1 MKITIIGAGYVGL
14 VQAVCLADFGF
25 NITCIEKDLEK
36 LKELK
41 FGRIPFYEPGL
52 EDLFKKN
59 LENNRLNFIN
69 KYSDNISRSDVI
81 FICVGTPPK
90 KNGQS
95 NLNFVDQATKE
106 ISKEIKG
113 YTVVVSKSTV
123 PVGTSRRIEKILKK
137 RKPARMFDVVSNPEF
152 LREGSALE
160 DFIRPDKI
168 VIGCRTFKA
177 EKILKKIYKPLNRP
191 YVITNNETAE
201 IIKYANNSFLAT
213 KITFINEI
221 ADLCE
226 NIGAKVETVAKAL
239 GLDGRIGP
247 KFLHPGP
254 GYGGSCF
261 PKDVKSLIYQGN
273 KNSSDL
279 TIIKAVDRANESR
292 IKSLFQ
298 KIKKITKNKF
308 NNIQIGLLGISFK
321 PNTDDVRES
330 PGLKLAKDLSRTKAK
345 IKIYDPKGM
354 ENAKKELPKSI
365 EFCNDEYEVAEN
377 SNLLVIVTEWNQ
389 FKNLDLLKVKKLM
402 KKPVILDLR
411 NIYSKEITK
420 LGFQYHSI
428 GNN

>member
-14 VQAVCLADFGF
+14 VQAVGLADLGF
-25 NITCIEKDLEK
+25 NVICIEKDFDK
-36 LKELK
+36 LRELK

-52 EDLFKKN
+52 QNLLRKN
-59 LENNRLNFIN
+59 LKNNKLNFTN
-69 KYSDNISRSDVI
+69 EYSDNISKSDII

-90 KNGQS
+90 KNGES
-95 NLNFVDQATKE
+95 NLNFVDQVVND
-106 ISKEIKG
+106 ISNKIKG
-113 YTVVVSKSTV
+113 YTVIVSKSTV
-123 PVGTSRRIEKILKK
+123 PVGTSNRIEKVLKK
-137 RKPARMFDVVSNPEF
+137 NNSIKSFDVVSNPEF
-152 LREGSALE
+152 LREGAAIN
-160 DFIRPDKI
+160 DFMRPDKI
-168 VIGCRTFKA
+168 IIGCRTKKA
-177 EKILKKIYKPLNRP
+177 EKILKKIYKKLKRP
-191 YVITNNETAE
+191 YVVTSNETAE

-226 NIGAKVETVAKAL
+226 NIGAEVETVAKAI

-273 KNSSDL
+273 KNSTDL
-279 TIIKAVDRANESR
+279 KIAKAVDRANELR

-298 KIKKITKNKF
+298 RVKKITKNKF
-308 NNIQIGLLGISFK
+308 NNIQICLLGISFK

-330 PGLKLAKDLSRTKAK
+330 PGIKLAKDLGRTKAK
-345 IKIYDPKGM
+345 IKIYDPEGM
-354 ENAKKELPKSI
+354 ENAKKELSKSI
-365 EFCNDEYEVAEN
+365 EFCNDEYEALKN
-377 SNLLVIVTEWNQ
+377 TSLLIIVTEWNQ
-389 FKNLDLLKVKKLM
+389 FKNLNLSKVKKLM

-411 NIYSKEITK
+411 NIYSKEITQ
-420 LGFQYHSI
+420 LGFQYYSI

>member
-1 MKITIIGAGYVGL
+1 MKITVIGAGYVGL
-14 VQAVCLADFGF
+14 IQCVCLADFGF
-25 NITCIEKDLEK
+25 DVTCIEKDSDK
-36 LKELK
+36 LRKLK

-52 EDLFKKN
+52 KDLFKKN
-59 LENNRLNFIN
+59 LENNRLNFTN
-69 KYSDNISRSDVI
+69 EYSDNISRSDVI

-95 NLNFVDQATKE
+95 NLNFIDQSTKE
-106 ISKEIKG
+106 IAKKIKG

-123 PVGTSRRIEKILKK
+123 PVGTSRRIERILKK
-137 RKPARMFDVVSNPEF
+137 KKPARMFDVVSNPEF

-279 TIIKAVDRANESR
+279 TIIKAVDSANESR
-292 IKSLFQ
+292 IKFLFQ
-298 KIKKITKNKF
+298 RIKKITKNKF

-330 PGLKLAKDLSRTKAK
+330 PGVKLAKDLSRTKAK

-389 FKNLDLLKVKKLM
+389 FKNLDLLKIRKLM
-402 KKPVILDLR
+402 KIPVILDLR
-411 NIYSKEITK
+411 NIYSKEIIK
-420 LGFQYHSI
+420 DGFKYYSI

>member
-25 NITCIEKDLEK
+25 IVTCVEKDTEK
-36 LKELK
+36 LRKLK

-52 EDLFKKN
+52 EDLFRKN
-59 LENNRLNFIN
+59 LKSNRLNFTN
-69 KYSDNISRSDVI
+69 EYSDNISKSDVI

-90 KNGQS
+90 KNGES
-95 NLNFVDQATKE
+95 NLSFVDQVSKD
-106 ISKEIKG
+106 ISNKIKG
-113 YTVVVSKSTV
+113 YTVIVSKSTV
-123 PVGTSRRIEKILKK
+123 PVGTSKRIENSLKK
-137 RKPARMFDVVSNPEF
+137 NNSIKSFDVVSNPEF
-152 LREGSALE
+152 LREGAAIN
-160 DFIRPDKI
+160 DFMRPDKI
-168 VIGCRTFKA
+168 IIGCRTKKA
-177 EKILKKIYKPLNRP
+177 EKILKKIYKKLKRP
-191 YVITNNETAE
+191 YVVTNNETAE

-226 NIGAKVETVAKAL
+226 NIGAEVETVAKAI

-273 KNSSDL
+273 KNSTDL
-279 TIIKAVDRANESR
+279 KIAKAVDRANDLR
-292 IKSLFQ
+292 VKSLFQ
-298 KIKKITKNKF
+298 RVKKITKNKF
-308 NNIQIGLLGISFK
+308 NNIQICLLGISFK

-330 PGLKLAKDLSRTKAK
+330 PGIKLAKDLGKTKAK
-345 IKIYDPKGM
+345 LKIYDPQGM
-354 ENAKKELPKSI
+354 DNAKKELPKSV
-365 EFCNDEYEVAEN
+365 EFCNDEYQALKN
-377 SNLLVIVTEWNQ
+377 TNLLIIITEWNQ

-411 NIYSKEITK
+411 NIYSKDIVK
-420 LGFQYHSI
+420 LGFQYYSI

>member
-25 NITCIEKDLEK
+25 NVTCVEKNIKK

-41 FGRIPFYEPGL
+41 YGRIPFYEPGL

-59 LENNRLNFIN
+59 LKSHRLNFTN
-69 KYSDNISRSDVI
+69 EYSDNISKSDVI

-90 KNGQS
+90 KNGES
-95 NLNFVDQATKE
+95 DLSFVDQVSKE
-106 ISKEIKG
+106 ISNKIKG
-113 YTVVVSKSTV
+113 YTVIVSKSTV
-123 PVGTSRRIEKILKK
+123 PVGTSRRIENVLKK
-137 RKPARMFDVVSNPEF
+137 KNNSKSFDVVSNPEF

-160 DFIRPDKI
+160 DFTRPDKI
-168 VIGCRTFKA
+168 IIGCRTEKA

-191 YVITNNETAE
+191 YVVTNNETAE

-226 NIGAKVETVAKAL
+226 NIGAEIETIAKAI

-261 PKDVKSLIYQGN
+261 PKDIKSLIYQGN
-273 KNSSDL
+273 RNSTDL
-279 TIIKAVDRANESR
+279 KIIKAVDKANDLR

-298 KIKKITKNKF
+298 RIKKIVKNKF
-308 NNIQIGLLGISFK
+308 NKIEIGLLGISFK

-330 PGLKLAKDLSRTKAK
+330 PGIKLARDLSKTKAK
-345 IKIYDPKGM
+345 IKIFDPQAM

-365 EFCNDEYEVAEN
+365 EFCENEYELVKGL
-377 SNLLVIVTEWNQ
+377 SLLVIVTEWNQ
-389 FKNLDLLKVKKLM
+389 FKNLDLLKIKKLM
-402 KKPVILDLR
+402 KKPAILDLR
-411 NIYSKEITK
+411 NIYSKKIIEN
-420 LGFQYHSI
+420 GFKYYSI

>member
-1 MKITIIGAGYVGL
+1 MKITVIGAGYVGL
-14 VQAVCLADFGF
+14 VQCVCLADFGF
-25 NITCIEKDLEK
+25 DVTCIEKDSDKLRK
-36 LKELK
+36 LKN
-41 FGRIPFYEPGL
+41 GRIPFYEPGL

-95 NLNFVDQATKE
+95 NLNFIDQATKE
-106 ISKEIKG
+106 ISKKIKG

-201 IIKYANNSFLAT
+201 IIKYANNSFLAI

-298 KIKKITKNKF
+298 RIKKITKNKF

-389 FKNLDLLKVKKLM
+389 FKNLDLLKIRKLM
-402 KKPVILDLR
+402 KIPVILDLR
-411 NIYSKEITK
+411 NIYSKEIIK
-420 LGFQYHSI
+420 DGFKYYSI

>member
-25 NITCIEKDLEK
+25 NVTCIEKDPEK
-36 LKELK
+36 LRELK

-52 EDLFKKN
+52 EDLFRKN
-59 LENNRLNFIN
+59 LKSDRLKFTDNYLENIP
-69 KYSDNISRSDVI
+69 YSDVI

-90 KNGQS
+90 KNGES
-95 NLNFVDQATKE
+95 NLNFVDQVSKE
-106 ISKEIKG
+106 ISKRIKG
-113 YTVVVSKSTV
+113 YTVIVSKSTV
-123 PVGTSRRIEKILKK
+123 PVGTSKRIENILRKK
-137 RKPARMFDVVSNPEF
+137 NSQKTYDVVSNPEF

-160 DFIRPDKI
+160 DFTRPDKI
-168 VIGCRTFKA
+168 IIGCRSEKA
-177 EKILKKIYKPLNRP
+177 EKMLKRIYKPLNRP
-191 YVITNNETAE
+191 YVVTNNETAE

-226 NIGAKVETVAKAL
+226 NIDAEVETVAKAI

-273 KNSSDL
+273 KNLTDL
-279 TIIKAVDRANESR
+279 KIIKAVDKANELR
-292 IKSLFQ
+292 IQSLFK
-298 KIKKITKNKF
+298 KIKKITINKF
-308 NNIQIGLLGISFK
+308 RNIQIGLLGITFK

-330 PGLKLAKDLSRTKAK
+330 PAVKLAKSLSKTKAK
-345 IKIYDPKGM
+345 IKIFDPKGM

-365 EFCNDEYEVAEN
+365 KFCENENEVIKN
-377 SNLLVIVTEWNQ
+377 SSLLVILTEWNQ
-389 FKNLDLLKVKKLM
+389 FKNLDLLNVKKLM
-402 KKPVILDLR
+402 KKPIILDLR

-420 LGFQYHSI
+420 LGFKYYSI

>member
-14 VQAVCLADFGF
+14 VQSVCLADFGYSV
-25 NITCIEKDLEK
+25 TCIEKDLNK
-36 LKELK
+36 LRELK

-52 EDLFKKN
+52 EDLFRKN
-59 LENNRLNFIN
+59 LKSNRLNFTN
-69 KYSDNISRSDVI
+69 EYSNNISQSDVI

-90 KNGQS
+90 KNGES
-95 NLNFVDQATKE
+95 NLNFVDQVTKE
-106 ISKEIKG
+106 ISKKIKG
-113 YTVVVSKSTV
+113 YTVIVSKSTV
-123 PVGTSRRIEKILKK
+123 PVGTSRRIEKILKRVRSTK
-137 RKPARMFDVVSNPEF
+137 TFDVVSNPEF

-160 DFIRPDKI
+160 DFTKPDKI
-168 VIGCRTFKA
+168 IIGCRTTKA

-191 YVITNNETAE
+191 YVVTSNETAE

-213 KITFINEI
+213 KITFVNEI

-226 NIGAKVETVAKAL
+226 NIGAEIETVAKAM
-239 GLDGRIGP
+239 GLDGRIGS

-273 KNSSDL
+273 KNSTDL
-279 TIIKAVDRANESR
+279 KIVKAVDRANELR
-292 IKSLFQ
+292 IKYLFQ
-298 KIKKITKNKF
+298 RVKKITKNKF

-321 PNTDDVRES
+321 PNTDDVRQS
-330 PGLKLAKDLSRTKAK
+330 PGIKLAKDLSKTKAK

-354 ENAKKELPKSI
+354 ENAKKELPSSI
-365 EFCNDEYEVAEN
+365 KFCSDEYEVAKN
-377 SNLLVIVTEWNQ
+377 SNLLVVVTEWNQ
-389 FKNLDLLKVKKLM
+389 FKNLDLLKVKKIM

-411 NIYSKEITK
+411 NIYSKQITK
-420 LGFQYHSI
+420 NGFQYYSV

>member
-1 MKITIIGAGYVGL
+1 MKITVIGAGYVGL
-14 VQAVCLADFGF
+14 VQSVCLADFGF
-25 NITCIEKDLEK
+25 DVTCIEKDSDK
-36 LKELK
+36 LSELK

-106 ISKEIKG
+106 ISKKIKG

-123 PVGTSRRIEKILKK
+123 PVGTSRRIERILKK
-137 RKPARMFDVVSNPEF
+137 KKPARMFDVVSNPEF

-389 FKNLDLLKVKKLM
+389 FKNLDLLKIRKLM
-402 KKPVILDLR
+402 KIPVILDLR
-411 NIYSKEITK
+411 NIYSKEIIK
-420 LGFQYHSI
+420 DGFKYYSI